1 MQEGR
6 SSKILLMLITSSPER
21 AAEAER
27 AGVDRLFVDLEI
39 LGKRERQAGHNTVI
53 SGHTLEDAARL
64 RRVLRRAELLV
75 RVNPL
80 HEGSPGEIEGALN
93 AGADLLMLPMFRSAA
108 EVDTFCRRVAGRART
123 VALLETRE
131 AAEAIGEVTTV
142 KGLSEIHIGLND
154 LSLSLGLGF
163 LFEPLASGLL
173 DNLAGA
179 CCRAGLP
186 FGFGGIARLGQG
198 LLPAEFVLAEHLRLG
213 SSRVILSRAFHEGEG
228 VKLAEEVA
236 KVREAEAALA
246 RRAPVDVER
255 DRLRTRDLI
264 DLIARERKL
273 APR

>member
-1 MQEGR
+1 
-6 SSKILLMLITSSPER
+6 MLITPSPER

-39 LGKRERQAGHNTVI
+39 LGKRERQAGRSTVI
-53 SGHTLEDAARL
+53 SGHTLEDAAGL

-75 RVNPL
+75 RINPL
-80 HEGSPGEIEGALN
+80 HEGSAGEIEGALQ
-93 AGADLLMLPMFRSAA
+93 AGADLIMLPMCRSAA

-123 VALLETRE
+123 VALVETRE
-131 AAEAIGEVTTV
+131 AAEAIQEVTAV
-142 KGLSEIHIGLND
+142 KGLSEVHIGLND

-163 LFEPLASGLL
+163 LFEPLASGLV
-173 DNLAGA
+173 DDLAGA
-179 CCRAGLP
+179 CRRAGLP

-228 VKLAEEVA
+228 LNLAAEVA

-246 RRAPVDVER
+246 RRSPAEIER

-264 DLIARERKL
+264 GSIARDRNL